1 MAETKVT
8 LTEIAEIARTA
19 VACKHWRWHD
29 GMAAWTVDAAS
40 GEVYGDVVR
49 VLGQPWR
56 AEGQS
61 ERVRV
66 VVDLGLFMPPS
77 LGTAFTS
84 TLLPDLTDAATV
96 GCLLALVR
104 EVWGDGTISTYYDA
118 GGHWC
123 VFIDQPVAPQA
134 PTYGWPLEFGHFSE
148 GAALALAFAA
158 AHWGVPKDGDGD

>member
-1 MAETKVT
+1 MTESKVT
-8 LTEIAEIARTA
+8 LTEIAAIARTV
-19 VACKHWRWHD
+19 VACKHWRWCD

-40 GEVYGDVVR
+40 GEVCGEGVR
-49 VLGQPWR
+49 VIGQPWQQQPL
-56 AEGQS
+56 QS

-66 VVDLGLFMPPS
+66 VVDLDLPVPS
-77 LGTAFTS
+77 IGTAFTS

-104 EVWGDGTISTYYDA
+104 EVWNSSTMSTYYDA

-123 VFIDQPVAPQA
+123 VFIDPPTALQA
-134 PTYGWPLEFGHFSE
+134 KTYGWPLEFSHFVE

-158 AHWGVPKDGDGD
+158 AHWGVPKDNDGN